1 MPPLVCQPAAVKHIS
16 AKQTHGCDQ
25 YDDQRIHCFYLFPF
39 LASGKCQRHGALLR
53 RQGVKRPR
61 PPAFVPFGTNH
72 RRRRPSHTLHIVYGI
87 LRDTTSFAA
96 QGSHSQRTY
105 IRSPVTWE
113 KRPYIT
119 ADGVSVRCSHRLL
132 AGENAL
138 LLTTAVASDGRLSGR
153 GCCKESCPVH
163 RICRMI
169 VRILVRNSQ
178 IVNIFGTSSE
188 DALIQKSVLQK
199 FLGDFCSC
207 VKRKKLYT
215 SHE

>member
-1 MPPLVCQPAAVKHIS
+1 MSAAW
-16 AKQTHGCDQ
+16 
-25 YDDQRIHCFYLFPF
+25 
-39 LASGKCQRHGALLR
+39 ALLR
-53 RQGVKRPR
+53 RQGVKKAPSSRVRSIWDEPSKTKAFTYTAHRVWNTPR
-61 PPAFVPFGTNH
+61 YHFVCCT
-72 RRRRPSHTLHIVYGI
+72 
-87 LRDTTSFAA
+87 
-96 QGSHSQRTY
+96 GSHSQRTY
-105 IRSPVTWE
+105 IRSPVTWT

-119 ADGVSVRCSHRLL
+119 ADGVSVRFTQAARR
-132 AGENAL
+132 GERFAPDYRF
-138 LLTTAVASDGRLSGR
+138 ASDGRLSGR

-207 VKRKKLYT
+207 VKRRKLYT
-215 SHE
+215 NTNEKSSRQGLDFHTLMC

>member
-1 MPPLVCQPAAVKHIS
+1 MDGPSKT
-16 AKQTHGCDQ
+16 K
-25 YDDQRIHCFYLFPF
+25 
-39 LASGKCQRHGALLR
+39 AS
-53 RQGVKRPR
+53 
-61 PPAFVPFGTNH
+61 
-72 RRRRPSHTLHIVYGI
+72 TLHGTSCREYSAVP
-87 LRDTTSFAA
+87 LRLLLGAA
-96 QGSHSQRTY
+96 AHKRTFM
-105 IRSPVTWE
+105 RCPVTWA
-113 KRPYIT
+113 KRPCIT
-119 ADGVSVRCSHRLL
+119 KRRGQRLCSHRLL

-138 LLTTAVASDGRLSGR
+138 LLTTAFASDGRLSGR

-169 VRILVRNSQ
+169 VRILVRDSQ

-215 SHE
+215 STNEKSSRPGLDFHTLMC

>member
-1 MPPLVCQPAAVKHIS
+1 M
-16 AKQTHGCDQ
+16 G
-25 YDDQRIHCFYLFPF
+25 
-39 LASGKCQRHGALLR
+39 
-53 RQGVKRPR
+53 
-61 PPAFVPFGTNH
+61 
-72 RRRRPSHTLHIVYGI
+72 
-87 LRDTTSFAA
+87 SFAA
-96 QGSHSQRTY
+96 AGCKKGPVLPGSFHLRRTIEDEGLHIHCTLCMEYSAVPLRLLHRQPLPAY
-105 IRSPVTWE
+105 IRSPVTWA
-113 KRPYIT
+113 KRPCIT
-119 ADGVSVRCSHRLL
+119 GRRGQRLCSHRLL

-215 SHE
+215 STNEKSSRSGLDFHTLMC

>member
-1 MPPLVCQPAAVKHIS
+1 MSAAW
-16 AKQTHGCDQ
+16 
-25 YDDQRIHCFYLFPF
+25 
-39 LASGKCQRHGALLR
+39 ALLR
-53 RQGVKRPR
+53 RQSVKKAPSSRVRSIWDEPSKTKAFTYTAHCVWNTPR
-61 PPAFVPFGTNH
+61 YHFVCCT
-72 RRRRPSHTLHIVYGI
+72 
-87 LRDTTSFAA
+87 
-96 QGSHSQRTY
+96 GSHSQRTY
-105 IRSPVTWE
+105 IRSPVTWA

-119 ADGVSVRCSHRLL
+119 VDGVGVRFTQAARRGERFAPDYRLCIRW
-132 AGENAL
+132 AAL
-138 LLTTAVASDGRLSGR
+138 WR

-215 SHE
+215 STNEKSSRSGLDFHTLMC

>member
-1 MPPLVCQPAAVKHIS
+1 MAGLGHRHHEEFARLHNAKVLLRAHGEPPETYALAKANHIEIID
-16 AKQTHGCDQ
+16 ATCPVVLRLQKRIKQEFDNTPDSHDTQIVIYGKNGHTLL
-25 YDDQRIHCFYLFPF
+25 RTGS
-39 LASGKCQRHGALLR
+39 ASG
-53 RQGVKRPR
+53 
-61 PPAFVPFGTNH
+61 
-72 RRRRPSHTLHIVYGI
+72 
-87 LRDTTSFAA
+87 
-96 QGSHSQRTY
+96 
-105 IRSPVTWE
+105 
-113 KRPYIT
+113 
-119 ADGVSVRCSHRLL
+119 SHRLL

-138 LLTTAVASDGRLSGR
+138 LLTTAFASNGRLSGR

-215 SHE
+215 STNEKSSRSGLDFHTLMC

>member
-1 MPPLVCQPAAVKHIS
+1 MSAAWV
-16 AKQTHGCDQ
+16 
-25 YDDQRIHCFYLFPF
+25 
-39 LASGKCQRHGALLR
+39 
-53 RQGVKRPR
+53 RQGVKKGPVLPGSFHLGRTIEDE
-61 PPAFVPFGTNH
+61 G
-72 RRRRPSHTLHIVYGI
+72 LHIHCTLCMEYSAVP
-87 LRDTTSFAA
+87 LRLL
-96 QGSHSQRTY
+96 H
-105 IRSPVTWE
+105 SPVTWA
-113 KRPYIT
+113 KRPCIT
-119 ADGVSVRCSHRLL
+119 ERRGQRLCSHRLL

-138 LLTTAVASDGRLSGR
+138 LLTAALASDGRLSGR

-215 SHE
+215 STNEKSSRSGLDFHTLMC